1 MKTIVEQAEQIAR
14 QAHKGQTRWGG
25 EPYIIHPQA
34 VAESVY
40 SETEKA
46 AAWLHDVLED
56 TQVTK
61 EVLHL
66 QSIPEAVI
74 HIVELLTRRKDET
87 YFDHIIKLIKSENQ
101 RAINVKLADLQN
113 NISTL
118 KEGSLKDKYRLA
130 HYILDTI

>member
-61 EVLHL
+61 EELHL
-66 QSIPEAVI
+66 QSIPESVI
-74 HIVELLTRRKDET
+74 QIVELLTRCKDET

-113 NISTL
+113 NMSTL